1 MWRFWRS
8 HGLRHRL
15 QQSAEIAVGGDYS
28 GRVFLKR
35 SAHHIEAAKKRIKL
49 LRIRWIECCCID
61 RSRFGVGFPF
71 NLERVLRRGRTDRR
85 DVAFLL
91 AADVRRLT
99 ASLGTEPRS
108 DLMSL
113 ARHALDNLLRNRWI
127 VFAALE
133 TFVEQ
138 FDSEIGNFLPGA
150 FRNLFLNFAAPGFNV
165 GNCAGQKRAA
175 FLQLLVPQ
183 RLSPF
188 RYPNDFHKIMRGDGG
203 AGLAAEDVI
212 EARKRAALV
221 IEPIVVEEWVADPPP
236 GEAIDND
243 VELILGRAFSRWPVP
258 GQDAFIEA
266 VHLVDHRQ
274 LDLQSWARDGAN
286 DFAKTRDDDV
296 FVLMNNE
303 Q

>member
-1 MWRFWRS
+1 MWRFWWS

-49 LRIRWIECCCID
+49 LRIRWIECCGID

-71 NLERVLRRGRTDRR
+71 NLERVLRRGGTDRGNI
-85 DVAFLL
+85 AFLL

-113 ARHALDNLLRNRWI
+113 ARHALNNLLCNRWI

-138 FDSEIGNFLPGA
+138 FDSVICFSI
-150 FRNLFLNFAAPGFNV
+150 
-165 GNCAGQKRAA
+165 
-175 FLQLLVPQ
+175 
-183 RLSPF
+183 SP
-188 RYPNDFHKIMRGDGG
+188 RPNSMSG
-203 AGLAAEDVI
+203 
-212 EARKRAALV
+212 
-221 IEPIVVEEWVADPPP
+221 IV
-236 GEAIDND
+236 
-243 VELILGRAFSRWPVP
+243 LGRSVPLFSSSSSRNGFRPFVTRMISTRSCV
-258 GQDAFIEA
+258 ATA
-266 VHLVDHRQ
+266 VRVSLPRMSSRRESA
-274 LDLQSWARDGAN
+274 LRSSLSR
-286 DFAKTRDDDV
+286 
-296 FVLMNNE
+296 L
-303 Q
+303 